1 MFDEIQA
8 LKFMEEIRTNLI
20 SSLDSGLL
28 LLAEE
33 AMSGLKPD
41 VDLKSKGRPWPV
53 LPLLVSEAACGD
65 YDRALPG
72 AVAIQLFKTA
82 AEVFDDIEDADS
94 SNSIAAKYGVAIA
107 TNVATTLLVLGERAI
122 AGLSAKGV
130 KNSLVVRILD
140 LVNRYYLI
148 ACSGQ
153 HLDIS
158 DAPDIIPSEET
169 YLKIASMKS
178 ATTLECACHVGAIV
192 ANSRDELIDLFK
204 KFGHNLGMASQIAN
218 DINGIVSTRDIIK
231 RKKTL
236 PVVYALTNLEIE
248 DRNYLKADFTVK
260 SERVLDCERIKE
272 LLFKSGAIY
281 YATLKMGVYKQQALD
296 NLCEIEKKGINAQQ
310 LIPFLK

>member
-20 SSLDSGLL
+20 SSLDDGLL
-28 LLAEE
+28 LLVEE
-33 AMSGLKPD
+33 AIGGLKSD
-41 VDLKSKGRPWPV
+41 IDLKSKGSPWPL
-53 LPLLVSEAACGD
+53 LPLLVSEATCGD

-94 SNSIAAKYGVAIA
+94 SDSIAAKYGLAIA
-107 TNVATTLLVLGERAI
+107 TNVATTLLVLAERAI

-140 LVNRYYLI
+140 LANRYYLV

-158 DAPDIIPSEET
+158 DAPGITPSEET

-178 ATTLECACHVGAIV
+178 ATTLECACHVGALV
-192 ANSRDELIDLFK
+192 ANSREELINLFK

-218 DINGIVSTRDIIK
+218 DINGIISTRDILR

-248 DRNYLKADFTVK
+248 ERDYLKTDFIVK
-260 SERVLDCERIKE
+260 PERVPDCERIRE

-296 NLCEIEKKGINAQQ
+296 NLCEIEKTGINVQQ
-310 LIPFLK
+310 LMPFLK